1 MEFLNETSP
10 ENVVFSFQGAFGPPT
25 FGHYISMKLFAEQVL
40 NDYPNAKNI
49 KMLFMPTAAS
59 SSKPHLI
66 ETQTSRS
73 EILNK
78 FCELLKE
85 ELSEEEK
92 KRITFEASK
101 IEYDLYKEQ
110 EPDKKSTATI
120 LTINK
125 LNDNLINDYPNTTN
139 NALCIGMGYD
149 NMMQLPYWQGID
161 QYKDKVAKIYVV
173 PRDLT
178 NEEMA
183 NTLLFDVENEENE
196 EKEKNTKAVMRFDVT
211 VPWTNT
217 TFLKCFL
224 PDNNNNITLKK
235 GEKDNLIKKLISVNN
250 NGKEPYKFFQSLP
263 RIVVID
269 KKIPATS
276 SSMLRYFIYNYLSEE
291 NTIFKGEYLK
301 KIKNI
306 MFGPT
311 SQDQEQ
317 LLVLVMDTINDYE
330 NKKLFNNN
338 IPIDKNY
345 ETEYSSIEF
354 QGGNNKTKRRRT
366 NKKRKSQKK
375 IYNKILPNYY
385 VGTRK
390 NQKKR
395 SNKKFRSLRKRRS
408 YKRV

>member
-1 MEFLNETSP
+1 MSSYSEKNID
-10 ENVVFSFQGAFGPPT
+10 VVFSFQGAFGPPT

-40 NDYPNAKNI
+40 KDYPDEKTI
-49 KMLFMPTAAS
+49 KMMFMPTAAS

-66 ETQTSRS
+66 DTQDSRL
-73 EILNK
+73 EILK
-78 FCELLKE
+78 IFCQLLKE
-85 ELSEEEK
+85 EETLK
-92 KRITFEASK
+92 DNRITFEASE
-101 IEYDLYKEQ
+101 IEYDLYKVT
-110 EPDKKSTATI
+110 KTTATI
-120 LTINK
+120 STIDK
-125 LNDNLINDYPNTTN
+125 LKKEYPKST
-139 NALCIGMGYD
+139 LCIGMGYD

-178 NEEMA
+178 NEEME
-183 NTLLFDVENEENE
+183 NTRLFDVENEENE

-224 PDNNNNITLKK
+224 PDNNNNITLQK
-235 GEKDNLIKKLISVNN
+235 GEKDILIKKLISVNN
-250 NGKEPYKFFQSLP
+250 NGEEPYKFYQSLP
-263 RIVVID
+263 QVVVID

-291 NTIFKGEYLK
+291 NTNFKGEYLE

-317 LLVLVMDTINDYE
+317 LKLVMYTIKDYKTKE
-330 NKKLFNNN
+330 IFDDN

-345 ETEYSSIEF
+345 ETEYNNIKF
-354 QGGNNKTKRRRT
+354 QGGNNKTKSRRA
-366 NKKRKSQKK
+366 
-375 IYNKILPNYY
+375 
-385 VGTRK
+385 TRREK
-390 NQKKR
+390 A
-395 SNKKFRSLRKRRS
+395 RKR
-408 YKRV
+408 YTTKFYQTKIIMLVLEKIKRIVQIKNSELYENIH